1 LDTGSGIRDKHPG
14 SATLPKIAVEVFF
27 PPPHIFYCLLL
38 FEVTFKLFSKIKSQK
53 DVTKK

>member
-1 LDTGSGIRDKHPG
+1 LETGSGIRDKHPG